1 MEINSVRFGPV
12 EINEQSIITF
22 PDSLPGFKDLTRF
35 AIIRCEQTEPI
46 QWLQSIDDEDIAI
59 PIINPFIIKPDYEI
73 EVNDDELDIIKT
85 HKEEDLIVLNV
96 MVLPEDLQKMTVNL
110 MAPILVNIK
119 EMIGT
124 QVMMD
129 NKPLSI
135 RHPVFESLMEY
146 YKNAEEVD
154 ADAGTDAKS
163 E

>member
-1 MEINSVRFGPV
+1 MEINSARFGTV

-22 PDSLPGFKDLTRF
+22 PNGLPGFKDLTRF

-46 QWLQSIDDEDIAI
+46 QWLQSIDEADISI
-59 PIINPFIIKPDYEI
+59 PIINPFVIKPDYEI

-96 MVLPEDLQKMTVNL
+96 MVLPEELEKMTVNL
-110 MAPILVNIK
+110 MAPLLINIK
-119 EMIGT
+119 EMIGS

-146 YKNAEEVD
+146 YKNVEEVGQD
-154 ADAGTDAKS
+154 ACTDKKNK
-163 E
+163 